1 MFTGVQFTHFIQA
14 NPALAVFLTVALGFL
29 LGKLRIRSFSLGTVT
44 SVLLVGVVV
53 GQLRI
58 EIPEPAK
65 TLFFLMFLFAVG
77 YAVGP
82 QFFRGL
88 KKDGLPQVAFAVVVC
103 LLCLGSVWLFSW
115 LMGYTLSQA
124 AGLLAGSQTMSAVLG
139 VATDTI
145 RELPGGAETDLSSMP
160 VCYAVTYIFGT
171 AGSAWVLSSIGPRL
185 LGGVAKVKQS
195 ARDLEQKMGE
205 DVSLKAGFDP
215 AAREIVFRVF
225 SADNEWFEGGRTVHE
240 FETVMQRDGKRIF
253 VERLCQQGK
262 VVDEV
267 TPRTVIRPGDQL
279 VVSGRREYVISE
291 EKWIGAEVSDTTLT
305 NFAVQVLPVVVNRK
319 GAAGERIGKVLS
331 AKFMHGVNI
340 RSIVRAGVKIPVRSG
355 AKLDAGDRIEL
366 VGLPQD
372 VRRAAAQLGF
382 SDPVKTESSVP
393 LLGLGICLGGL
404 IFGWMLVAKIVAI
417 PLSLTVSGGVL
428 LAGLFCGWAR
438 SRRPTLGGIPEQTV
452 WFMNNMGLNTF
463 IAIVGISTGPSFVA
477 GFQQVGWSLFLVGAG
492 ATTLPL
498 VLGVL
503 IGRYLFRF
511 NDALTL
517 GCVAGARTTTAAL
530 GAVEDTI
537 GSNVP
542 SLGYTIT
549 YAIGNTLLI
558 IWGVVLVLLLA

>member
-1 MFTGVQFTHFIQA
+1 MFTGVQFTH
-14 NPALAVFLTVALGFL
+14 PALAVFLTVALGFL

-205 DVSLKAGFDP
+205 DLSLKAGFDP

-240 FETVMQRDGKRIF
+240 FETVMQRDEKRIF

-404 IFGWMLVAKIVAI
+404 IFGWMLVAKIGAI

>member
-205 DVSLKAGFDP
+205 DLSLKAGFDP

-262 VVDEV
+262 IVDEV

-372 VRRAAAQLGF
+372 VRRRAARRSFLRLGPFAAPDFGRHSRTDRVVHEQYGTEYFHCDRRHFDRTVVRRRF
-382 SDPVKTESSVP
+382 SA
-393 LLGLGICLGGL
+393 GGL
-404 IFGWMLVAKIVAI
+404 EPFPGGGRCHDSSSGAGRVDRPLPVPFQRCPDARMRRRSANDYGGSRCCRGYDRQQCPLAGIYHHLCHRQYAAHHLGRGARVAVG
-417 PLSLTVSGGVL
+417 LTEPVDDSGGSMV
-428 LAGLFCGWAR
+428 FHR
-438 SRRPTLGGIPEQTV
+438 SAFSWCESLKADESGG
-452 WFMNNMGLNTF
+452 
-463 IAIVGISTGPSFVA
+463 
-477 GFQQVGWSLFLVGAG
+477 FLKK
-492 ATTLPL
+492 
-498 VLGVL
+498 
-503 IGRYLFRF
+503 
-511 NDALTL
+511 N
-517 GCVAGARTTTAAL
+517 
-530 GAVEDTI
+530 
-537 GSNVP
+537 
-542 SLGYTIT
+542 
-549 YAIGNTLLI
+549 
-558 IWGVVLVLLLA
+558 

>member
-185 LGGVAKVKQS
+185 LGGVAKVKHS

-205 DVSLKAGFDP
+205 DLSLKAGFDP

-393 LLGLGICLGGL
+393 LLGLGPFAAPDFGRHSRTDRVVHEQYGTEYFHCDRRHFDRTVVRRRFSAGGLEPFLGGGRCHDPA
-404 IFGWMLVAKIVAI
+404 FGAGRIDR
-417 PLSLTVSGGVL
+417 PLPVPFQRCPDARMRRRSANDYGGSRRCRGYDRQQCP
-428 LAGLFCGWAR
+428 LAGIYHHLCHR
-438 SRRPTLGGIPEQTV
+438 
-452 WFMNNMGLNTF
+452 
-463 IAIVGISTGPSFVA
+463 
-477 GFQQVGWSLFLVGAG
+477 
-492 ATTLPL
+492 
-498 VLGVL
+498 
-503 IGRYLFRF
+503 
-511 NDALTL
+511 
-517 GCVAGARTTTAAL
+517 
-530 GAVEDTI
+530 
-537 GSNVP
+537 
-542 SLGYTIT
+542 
-549 YAIGNTLLI
+549 
-558 IWGVVLVLLLA
+558 

>member
-1 MFTGVQFTHFIQA
+1 MYNSRISSKQIPRWPFFDHCAGI
-14 NPALAVFLTVALGFL
+14 L

-44 SVLLVGVVV
+44 SVLLVGVIV

-215 AAREIVFRVF
+215 AAREIV
-225 SADNEWFEGGRTVHE
+225 S
-240 FETVMQRDGKRIF
+240 
-253 VERLCQQGK
+253 
-262 VVDEV
+262 
-267 TPRTVIRPGDQL
+267 
-279 VVSGRREYVISE
+279 
-291 EKWIGAEVSDTTLT
+291 
-305 NFAVQVLPVVVNRK
+305 
-319 GAAGERIGKVLS
+319 
-331 AKFMHGVNI
+331 
-340 RSIVRAGVKIPVRSG
+340 
-355 AKLDAGDRIEL
+355 
-366 VGLPQD
+366 
-372 VRRAAAQLGF
+372 
-382 SDPVKTESSVP
+382 
-393 LLGLGICLGGL
+393 
-404 IFGWMLVAKIVAI
+404 
-417 PLSLTVSGGVL
+417 
-428 LAGLFCGWAR
+428 
-438 SRRPTLGGIPEQTV
+438 
-452 WFMNNMGLNTF
+452 
-463 IAIVGISTGPSFVA
+463 
-477 GFQQVGWSLFLVGAG
+477 GFQ
-492 ATTLPL
+492 
-498 VLGVL
+498 
-503 IGRYLFRF
+503 RR
-511 NDALTL
+511 
-517 GCVAGARTTTAAL
+517 
-530 GAVEDTI
+530 
-537 GSNVP
+537 
-542 SLGYTIT
+542 
-549 YAIGNTLLI
+549 
-558 IWGVVLVLLLA
+558 

>member
-14 NPALAVFLTVALGFL
+14 NPALVVFLTVALGFL

-205 DVSLKAGFDP
+205 DLSLKAGFDP

-240 FETVMQRDGKRIF
+240 FETVMQRDEKRIF

-355 AKLDAGDRIEL
+355 AKLDAGDRIKL

-404 IFGWMLVAKIVAI
+404 IFGWMLVAKIGAI